1 MSAIK
6 TNLKDAVFLI
16 STAWDVSE
24 STIKNCRKKAG
35 FPDVV
40 TAETNDPF
48 AEEDDDMNEL
58 WHRMTNYCSD
68 LRDVAFSD
76 FLALDTDLA
85 TESAYT
91 EEEATIEALKAVQ
104 PQPASAEAGVNN
116 DSSDE
121 DVEEICTVQETKTLR
136 PSEATENV
144 RALRDFLLTAR
155 NTFSEE
161 QRHFVQCL
169 GAMEDAFLRVLGQ
182 NKDSRK

>member
-1 MSAIK
+1 
-6 TNLKDAVFLI
+6 
-16 STAWDVSE
+16 
-24 STIKNCRKKAG
+24 
-35 FPDVV
+35 
-40 TAETNDPF
+40 
-48 AEEDDDMNEL
+48 
-58 WHRMTNYCSD
+58 MTNYCSD

-91 EEEATIEALKAVQ
+91 EEAATKEALKATQ
-104 PQPASAEAGVNN
+104 PQPASAEAHVNN

-155 NTFSEE
+155 NTFSE
-161 QRHFVQCL
+161 
-169 GAMEDAFLRVLGQ
+169 
-182 NKDSRK
+182 